1 MFPVDTDMYCRVDIE
16 INNKKKNPTSISCM
30 LIKLRIPFL
39 VSLSA
44 YEALISDRKMRRV
57 LKLYCTSLYS

>member
-1 MFPVDTDMYCRVDIE
+1 MYRRVDIE
-16 INNKKKNPTSISCM
+16 INKKKKTLRLFHGM